1 MVGDLYYL
9 LMASL
14 AYTSPCMGVINRLI
28 GCYASGNL
36 YFVYFFCLFFM
47 CGGSV
52 VFLNSLEMEGD
63 EMNILV
69 LKWANQDYFWSQVCE
84 ISWDPLIYYWGT
96 WLLALISL
104 QLLLSL
110 LRFICFFLFD
120 VCGVLVVQS
129 FLVTP
134 PMKSLETTKDATEEI
149 GTQRK
154 LKRKTQSCSQPTRK
168 SFRILCSSTF
178 NTWSRCKR
186 GHWLVPSER
195 RGKNWCNW

>member
-1 MVGDLYYL
+1 MLFLHDCHDPLNCSTFTPTNMVGDLYYL

-120 VCGVLVVQS
+120 VCGLLNCYVSAYFVVVHS
-129 FLVTP
+129 VCWN
-134 PMKSLETTKDATEEI
+134 S
-149 GTQRK
+149 GT
-154 LKRKTQSCSQPTRK
+154 
-168 SFRILCSSTF
+168 
-178 NTWSRCKR
+178 
-186 GHWLVPSER
+186 V
-195 RGKNWCNW
+195 

>member
-69 LKWANQDYFWSQVCE
+69 LK
-84 ISWDPLIYYWGT
+84 
-96 WLLALISL
+96 
-104 QLLLSL
+104 
-110 LRFICFFLFD
+110 
-120 VCGVLVVQS
+120 
-129 FLVTP
+129 
-134 PMKSLETTKDATEEI
+134 
-149 GTQRK
+149 
-154 LKRKTQSCSQPTRK
+154 
-168 SFRILCSSTF
+168 
-178 NTWSRCKR
+178 
-186 GHWLVPSER
+186 
-195 RGKNWCNW
+195 

>member
-1 MVGDLYYL
+1 MLFLHDCHDPLNCSTFTPTNMVGDLYYL

-104 QLLLSL
+104 QLRLGIFWPMLTNDIFWPTSG
-110 LRFICFFLFD
+110 RFYWSASTKLFF
-120 VCGVLVVQS
+120 
-129 FLVTP
+129 
-134 PMKSLETTKDATEEI
+134 
-149 GTQRK
+149 
-154 LKRKTQSCSQPTRK
+154 
-168 SFRILCSSTF
+168 
-178 NTWSRCKR
+178 SRYWVNFFVNAC
-186 GHWLVPSER
+186 
-195 RGKNWCNW
+195 